1 MASKISSRSV
11 YSWEVLLCLGG
22 EEAYLGFPDT
32 DHSTVISGLYRE
44 ASGHTTVSGC
54 SDLLE
59 QVYVI
64 VISWPPR
71 QTRKPTFPSR
81 AGNAPQSPF
90 WPPRNSFACCWLWR
104 QRLVPMCTRPLI
116 SHPDSPQSSP
126 QYSDTWI
133 SKFPPSLKDQPN
145 HLDCFHHICQYFV
158 AFKAKTDAQ
167 EFIGSSRIPMV
178 DQFVTN
184 SILKRN

>member
-22 EEAYLGFPDT
+22 EEVYLGSPDT
-32 DHSTVISGLYRE
+32 DHSTVISGLYWE

-116 SHPDSPQSSP
+116 SHLTALRAHPSTQILGSLSSLP
-126 QYSDTWI
+126 LLRTNLIIWI
-133 SKFPPSLKDQPN
+133 VFIIFVNILLHSKLKQMHKNLLVHLEYQWWTSL
-145 HLDCFHHICQYFV
+145 
-158 AFKAKTDAQ
+158 
-167 EFIGSSRIPMV
+167 
-178 DQFVTN
+178 
-184 SILKRN
+184 